1 MLQTAPKLLRRHWH
15 ELGLLPAL
23 VAGAYLMSSWAETG
37 VLQRLLLLNF
47 VVVLLH
53 QAEEYR
59 WPGGFPAVANLVL
72 LRSPTPDRYPVNQ
85 NSAMVA
91 NLIFA
96 YVFYLLPV
104 FYPDVI
110 WLGLGPVL
118 VGAVVQVVGH
128 GIVINAKLRSLYNPG
143 LAATLLGHVPVGA
156 AYAYQL
162 TMNDSTTVR
171 DCLLAVVYAVSFM
184 FLNFGLLEIRILGD
198 ENSPYPFDADEMQ
211 RGGIAE
217 KLEKV
222 MSRRAK
228 PDT

>member
-1 MLQTAPKLLRRHWH
+1 MLHKAIQFLRRHWH
-15 ELGLLPAL
+15 ELGLIPACG
-23 VAGAYLMSSWAETG
+23 AGAYLAWSWAELG
-37 VLQRLLLLNF
+37 VSQRLLLLNF
-47 VVVLLH
+47 IVVLLH
-53 QAEEYR
+53 QLEEYR
-59 WPGGFPAVANLVL
+59 LPGGFPAVANLVL

-91 NLIFA
+91 NLVFA
-96 YVFYLLPV
+96 YGFYLLPV

-118 VGAVVQVVGH
+118 VGAAVQVVGH

-162 TMNDSTTVR
+162 TMNNSTTVR

-198 ENSPYPFDADEMQ
+198 RNSRYPFDADEMQ

-217 KLEKV
+217 KFAAAE
-222 MSRRAK
+222 RRRRK
-228 PDT
+228 PGA